1 MIDTHNEQFSS
12 VSENDE
18 TVETKVDQETVEEAI
33 QDYRDQNMQYVQDV
47 ILPHIE
53 DDTGTESTSEEEDGI
68 EETEE
73 VHEDFEVEGEAS
85 DEDEG
90 QRLKEMEEKNAADIA
105 AFRKLPFIDLYTKHA
120 ELVEQR
126 DQMKSIK
133 GMVDQM
139 KSGSFPGGNDLQIP
153 VMNALDNSGNLDQSA
168 KEFLDQYDELM
179 AESERIIKCAET
191 VLMEYNKEQI
201 NSSTFLANS
210 LCESIDEKIGTMK
223 ESDHEN
229 KAFIIKRMSKI
240 RDAYA
245 DRTNYEYLFNKLR
258 YYYNIQSTYKEFS
271 KMGGS
276 AVIKYLD
283 KTFGGVFKD
292 PKMKKFLTEV
302 TEMVTPVYSLYDV
315 TFFAFWLAKIYEK
328 EYTSGNF
335 TYPKTLIMNV
345 YDAVTGVYD
354 LPGGKEALVEAIKT
368 MMTLLMTFALL
379 KKKTDKSKKEVEH
392 MVNEFWN
399 DLVTVY
405 ENTVQTIIGREEEAS
420 TEEESPVEVTES
432 VAN

>member
-1 MIDTHNEQFSS
+1 
-12 VSENDE
+12 
-18 TVETKVDQETVEEAI
+18 
-33 QDYRDQNMQYVQDV
+33 
-47 ILPHIE
+47 
-53 DDTGTESTSEEEDGI
+53 
-68 EETEE
+68 
-73 VHEDFEVEGEAS
+73 
-85 DEDEG
+85 
-90 QRLKEMEEKNAADIA
+90 
-105 AFRKLPFIDLYTKHA
+105 
-120 ELVEQR
+120 
-126 DQMKSIK
+126 
-133 GMVDQM
+133 
-139 KSGSFPGGNDLQIP
+139 
-153 VMNALDNSGNLDQSA
+153 
-168 KEFLDQYDELM
+168 
-179 AESERIIKCAET
+179 
-191 VLMEYNKEQI
+191 MEYNKEQI

-405 ENTVQTIIGREEEAS
+405 ENTVQTIIGREEEVS
-420 TEEESPVEVTES
+420 TEEESSVEVTES